1 MNESESIISPPPAVA
16 DSAPNVTLLVKKGQ
30 TEGIRIPC
38 RRVVTLIGS
47 RSGVRVNLQHEKV
60 APVHLAIVNDG
71 TKVFAVDMLSPTG
84 TLLNGLRM
92 QHEQI
97 NDGDRLE
104 IHPFEFIV
112 EIRQP
117 PRNGHDDAHP
127 FDLEPAPQAVAL
139 EHMGSGRVLQPNR
152 EVCVI
157 GRRNGCDVV
166 INNHQVSRAHALL
179 LSYFERPAIMDLL
192 TPGGTRVNGKPVRF
206 HMLADEDVLTL
217 GDAEVRVRLV
227 ESKVAREASS
237 PRITTAL
244 RSVEASPVALR
255 PTDKAPDLIDIQS
268 TEQSQRWGVADDL
281 DKLEKVG
288 RKK

>member
-1 MNESESIISPPPAVA
+1 MNESASIISPPPAVA
-16 DSAPNVTLLVKKGQ
+16 DAAPNVTLLVKKGQ

-47 RSGVRVNLQHEKV
+47 RSGVRINLQHEKV

-104 IHPFEFIV
+104 IHHFEFMV

-117 PRNGHDDAHP
+117 PRNGHGDAHP

-139 EHMGSGRVLQPNR
+139 EHMGSGRILQPNR
-152 EVCVI
+152 DVCVI

-166 INNHQVSRAHALL
+166 INNNQVSRAHALL
-179 LSYFERPAIMDLL
+179 FSYYERPAVMDLL
-192 TPGGTRVNGKPVRF
+192 TPSGTLVNGKPVGF

-217 GDAEVRVRLV
+217 GEAEFRVRLV

-237 PRITTAL
+237 PRVATAP
-244 RSVEASPVALR
+244 RSVEAPPIALK
-255 PTDKAPDLIDIQS
+255 PADLIDIQS
-268 TEQSQRWGVADDL
+268 TEQSQRWHVAEDL
-281 DKLEKVG
+281 DKLEKAG